1 VSDHQSRVVLQ
12 VASAT
17 LDGRREL
24 QESSQR
30 HADQMQERNFKHRWD
45 TMKAAIDQ
53 DREKARRTEIMGL
66 TKQLVEKGKDPIEA
80 ARIAKEVVDG
90 L

>member
-1 VSDHQSRVVLQ
+1 MNVLQ

-24 QESSQR
+24 QASRQK
-30 HADQMQERNFKHRWD
+30 HADEMQQRNFNHRWD

-53 DREKARRTEIMGL
+53 EREKARRAEIVGL
-66 TKQLVEKGKDPIEA
+66 TKQLIEKGTEPVEA
-80 ARIAKEVVDG
+80 AKMQSKFWTGCRCN
-90 L
+90 LLT